1 MIIGRVVGTV
11 VATSKHELLVGSKIL
26 IVQGITPVGV
36 DIEDQFYVAVD
47 TVGAGA
53 GEQVILAMGSSATK
67 AFGNGDAPVDAAII
81 GIIDEIDVS

>member
-1 MIIGRVVGTV
+1 MIIGKVIGTV

-26 IVQGITPVGV
+26 IVQGITPAGV
-36 DIEDQFYVAVD
+36 DLDGDFYVAVD

-53 GEQVILAMGSSATK
+53 GEQVILTLGSGAAK
-67 AFGNGDAPVDAAII
+67 ACENQNSPVDAAII